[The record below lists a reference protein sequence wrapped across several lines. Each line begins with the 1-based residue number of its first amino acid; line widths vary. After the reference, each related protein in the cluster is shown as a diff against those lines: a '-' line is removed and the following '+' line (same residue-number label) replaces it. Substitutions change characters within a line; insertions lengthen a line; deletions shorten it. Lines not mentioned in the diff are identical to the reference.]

1 MIGSVNIYLYKYNYW
16 NCVILN
22 YPIIG
27 KANSNI
33 ILPYH
38 ITVPRKVSLVIPD
51 ELMERIREWAKDKN
65 EKSLIF
71 GVRISTAIRKLVERG
86 LEYDRKQ

>member
-1 MIGSVNIYLYKYNYW
+1 M
-16 NCVILN
+16 
-22 YPIIG
+22 
-27 KANSNI
+27 
-33 ILPYH
+33 
-38 ITVPRKVSLVIPD
+38 PRKVSLVIPD